1 MTNVCVFACVRAH
14 VRTCVCL
21 YMCVCMVWYCLP
33 LCLLPSPS
41 PCLADQKPNIRVS
54 LVFRLSLSLFH
65 SLALML
71 SRSSLPP
78 PLPHLLSHCSCRFMY
93 ETMTG
98 RDTPSIGGH
107 RQRHT
112 LTGEKHP
119 HRKRHD
125 RQRHDRQRHDRQR
138 HTLHRGP
145 QREQGSKDC
154 CLWCFQ
160 IGPLCLLPVE
170 DKICV
175 CVSSKRQRKPQ
186 TRRQTRKYT
195 GRHLLL
201 KKLGLRVC
209 AGQLLMTP
217 AF

>member
-1 MTNVCVFACVRAH
+1 MTNVCVFACSRAH

-21 YMCVCMVWYCLP
+21 YMCVCMVWYSLP
-33 LCLLPSPS
+33 ISLLPSLS
-41 PCLADQKPNIRVS
+41 PCLADHKPNIGMS
-54 LVFRLSLSLFH
+54 LVFRLSLSPCFILLLSC
-65 SLALML
+65 SLVLL
-71 SRSSLPP
+71 SRRLF
-78 PLPHLLSHCSCRFMY
+78 PHSLSHCSCRFMY

-119 HRKRHD
+119 HRQRHD

-154 CLWCFQ
+154 CLLCFQ

-175 CVSSKRQRKPQ
+175 RVSSE
-186 TRRQTRKYT
+186 
-195 GRHLLL
+195 
-201 KKLGLRVC
+201 
-209 AGQLLMTP
+209 
-217 AF
+217 